1 MQPCAK
7 QFPHYQSLIP
17 RMKHVRKPVILLL
30 LSAVAALLSGCFSPR
45 QEQDSSIPWSRPA
58 GWEGQVPG
66 MGNPEGSGVR

>member
-1 MQPCAK
+1 
-7 QFPHYQSLIP
+7 
-17 RMKHVRKPVILLL
+17 MKHVRKPVILLL